1 MAPRRPAPTEPRPGA
16 DPTGAVSDGAP
27 GASDDLWAADVARLV
42 GDHWSI
48 LTVRALF
55 RGIRRFD
62 DLHDDLG
69 ISRAVL
75 TDRLKKLVEAGVVE
89 RVPYQQHP
97 VRYDY
102 RLTPMG
108 LELSPM
114 IVALLRWGSK
124 WVGGNATG
132 TVLIHKQ
139 CGTELEQG
147 FWCRHCRTTFGPL
160 GVGARHE

>member
-1 MAPRRPAPTEPRPGA
+1 MALPSPISPEPRLGATDPGV
-16 DPTGAVSDGAP
+16 D
-27 GASDDLWAADVARLV
+27 DDLWAAEVARLV
-42 GDHWSI
+42 GDRWSI

-62 DLHDDLG
+62 DLQEDLG
-69 ISRAVL
+69 ISRGVL
-75 TDRLKKLVEAGVVE
+75 TDRLKRLVDAGVVE

-108 LELSPM
+108 IELSPM

-132 TVLIHKQ
+132 TVLIHRQ

-147 FWCRHCRTTFGPL
+147 FWCRRCKTTFGPL
-160 GVGARHE
+160 GVGAKHG

>member
-1 MAPRRPAPTEPRPGA
+1 MAEPHEVPQGHS
-16 DPTGAVSDGAP
+16 GEDG
-27 GASDDLWAADVARLV
+27 DWAAGVARVV
-42 GDHWSI
+42 GDRWSI
-48 LTVRALF
+48 LAIRAIF

-62 DLHDDLG
+62 DLQADLG
-69 ISRAVL
+69 ISRGVL
-75 TDRLKKLVEAGVVE
+75 TDRLRRLMDAGVVE
-89 RVPYQQHP
+89 RVPYQENP

-102 RLTPMG
+102 RLTPKG

-124 WVGGNATG
+124 WVGGTQHG
-132 TVLIHKQ
+132 PVLIHKQ

-147 FWCRHCRTTFGPL
+147 FWCRTCRTTFGPL

>member
-1 MAPRRPAPTEPRPGA
+1 MAHPAAPETATQPETEG
-16 DPTGAVSDGAP
+16 
-27 GASDDLWAADVARLV
+27 DDVLAANVARLV
-42 GDHWSI
+42 GDRWSL

-62 DLHDDLG
+62 DLKDDLG

-75 TDRLKKLVEAGVVE
+75 ADRLKRLTEIGVVE
-89 RVPYQQHP
+89 RVPYQEHP

-102 RLTPMG
+102 RLTTMG
-108 LELSPM
+108 LELSPV

-124 WVGGNATG
+124 WVGDNTST
-132 TVLIHKQ
+132 TVLTHKQ

-147 FWCRHCRTTFGPL
+147 FWCRHCKTTFGPL
-160 GVGARHE
+160 GVGARHA

>member
-1 MAPRRPAPTEPRPGA
+1 MA
-16 DPTGAVSDGAP
+16 DPSDEFPDPEVG
-27 GASDDLWAADVARLV
+27 DWAAGVARLV

-48 LTVRALF
+48 LTVRAIF

-62 DLHDDLG
+62 DLQSDLG
-69 ISRAVL
+69 ISRGVL
-75 TDRLKKLVEAGVVE
+75 TDRLRRLMDAGIVE
-89 RVPYQQHP
+89 RVPYQDHP

-102 RLTPMG
+102 RLTTKG

-114 IVALLRWGSK
+114 IVALLRWGAR
-124 WVGGNATG
+124 WVGGPQHG

-147 FWCRHCRTTFGPL
+147 FWCRTCQTTFGPL

>member
-1 MAPRRPAPTEPRPGA
+1 MALPSPITPEPRL
-16 DPTGAVSDGAP
+16 GAP
-27 GASDDLWAADVARLV
+27 DEGVDDDRWAADVARLV
-42 GDHWSI
+42 GDRWSI

-62 DLHDDLG
+62 DLQADLG

-75 TDRLKKLVEAGVVE
+75 TDRLKRLMESGVVE
-89 RVPYQQHP
+89 RTPYQQNP

-108 LELSPM
+108 IELSPM

-124 WVGGNATG
+124 WVGGSAAG

-147 FWCRHCRTTFGPL
+147 FWCRRCRTTFGPL
-160 GVGARHE
+160 GVGARHT

>member
-1 MAPRRPAPTEPRPGA
+1 MALPSPIRPEPGVGTP
-16 DPTGAVSDGAP
+16 DTGG
-27 GASDDLWAADVARLV
+27 GDDQWAAEVARLV
-42 GDHWSI
+42 GDRWSI

-62 DLHDDLG
+62 DLQADLG

-75 TDRLKKLVEAGVVE
+75 TDRLKRLVEAGVVE
-89 RVPYQQHP
+89 RIPYQHHP

-108 LELSPM
+108 IELSPM

-124 WVGGNATG
+124 WVGGSTAG

-160 GVGARHE
+160 GVGARHT

>member
-1 MAPRRPAPTEPRPGA
+1 MSHPS
-16 DPTGAVSDGAP
+16 DPIEHAAAAESGD
-27 GASDDLWAADVARLV
+27 WAAGVARLV

-48 LTVRALF
+48 LTVRAIF

-62 DLHDDLG
+62 DLQADLG
-69 ISRAVL
+69 ISRGVL
-75 TDRLKKLVEAGVVE
+75 TDRLRRLMDAGIVE
-89 RVPYQQHP
+89 RQPYQEHP

-102 RLTPMG
+102 RLTPKG

-114 IVALLRWGSK
+114 IVALLRWGAR
-124 WVGGNATG
+124 WVGGTQHG
-132 TVLIHKQ
+132 PVLVHKQ

-147 FWCRHCRTTFGPL
+147 FWCRTCQTTFGPL